1 MHSNYNSA
9 GKKHARQ
16 EEVGDVNSRKKT
28 FFTRWTFYSKN
39 YLHLIPSDIIE
50 VEEGIC
56 GWHVIR
62 VNQQVI
68 ILISKMYQPLV
79 TYDFISIIVLFLPK
93 TIAHN

>member
-1 MHSNYNSA
+1 LHSNYNSA

-56 GWHVIR
+56 GCAR
-62 VNQQVI
+62 YMCEPTGN
-68 ILISKMYQPLV
+68 Y
-79 TYDFISIIVLFLPK
+79 FNF
-93 TIAHN
+93 